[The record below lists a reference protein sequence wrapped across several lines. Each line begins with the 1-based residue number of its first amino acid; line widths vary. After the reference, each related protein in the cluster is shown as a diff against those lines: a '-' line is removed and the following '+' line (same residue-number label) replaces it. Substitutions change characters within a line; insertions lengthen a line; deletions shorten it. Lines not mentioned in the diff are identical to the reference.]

1 MEPAAGKRF
10 LGRTRVLQVALHD
23 DVAAHEDLTHR
34 GTVRRNRSEAHRIG
48 DRQALEHGVG
58 DALARLEPRPLGRG
72 RLVTFVV
79 PGADDGRAIDLGA
92 TVDTG
97 DVKAETIHSFD
108 HCGGGCRTGGHHLD
122 PPVERAL
129 QSGSR
134 VEQHVHDDR
143 RTAEMGHPFARD
155 RLVDC
160 PGLDP
165 TQADMRPGERG
176 NGPREAPAGWVGLP
190 GFVARPVVFSLQWV

>member
-1 MEPAAGKRF
+1 MKPAAGKG
-10 LGRTRVLQVALHD
+10 LLAGLRVFQVSLHD
-23 DVAAHEDLTHR
+23 DVTAHEDL
-34 GTVRRNRSEAHRIG
+34 AHRDTVGRHRSKARRIG
-48 DRQALEHGVG
+48 HHQAFEHRIG
-58 DALARLEPRPLGRG
+58 DALARLEVRPFGR
-72 RLVTFVV
+72 RQLVPFVV
-79 PGADDGRAIDLGA
+79 PGADDGWPIDLGQ
-92 TVDTG
+92 TIDMG
-97 DVKAETIHSFD
+97 YVKAEALHTLD
-108 HCGGGCRTGGHHLD
+108 HRGGGCRTGGHHLD

-155 RLVDC
+155 RLIDC

-190 GFVARPVVFSLQWV
+190 GFVARPVVFSLQWA